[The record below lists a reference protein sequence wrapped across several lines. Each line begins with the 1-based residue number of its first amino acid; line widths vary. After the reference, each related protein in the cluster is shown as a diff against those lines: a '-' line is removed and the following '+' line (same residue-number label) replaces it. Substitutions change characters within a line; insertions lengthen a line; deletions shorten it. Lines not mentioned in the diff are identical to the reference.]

1 MAIASPLVV
10 NCCLS
15 FQLEMEPVMNSI
27 HFGFLAAAGL
37 CAFSAMALD
46 EDDATALLK
55 EGNCFKCHAIGR
67 EKIAPS
73 LSKIAAKYKDKP
85 EALEK
90 LTKHVTVPSEVEI
103 DGSKEE
109 HGQIKTT
116 DAARVQNLV
125 EWILSR

>member
-1 MAIASPLVV
+1 MAIAGALMV
-10 NCCLS
+10 NGCLS
-15 FQLEMEPVMNSI
+15 IHSGKEPIMKI
-27 HFGFLAAAGL
+27 IRLGLLACAAL
-37 CAFSAMALD
+37 SAYPALALD

-55 EGNCFKCHAIGR
+55 ESNCFKCHAIGR

-73 LSKIAAKYKDKP
+73 FTKIAAKYKDKP

-109 HGQIKTT
+109 HGQVKTT
-116 DAARVQNLV
+116 DPARVKNLV